1 MIPYEELVIA
11 LQTWRAKQGL
21 PVAQMSG
28 QLTPPPVATQAPRPA
43 QPFLGNVATPP
54 PLAPS
59 AETYDE
65 TRDSVDALDVDGA
78 LIEEAQYENEGD
90 DFAMAFGSAPAA
102 GDGDDSTS
110 IGSAPGAAGN
120 ATDDVGGT
128 EVASPGARRGGNR
141 GEDW

>member
-28 QLTPPPVATQAPRPA
+28 QLVPPPMPAPRPA
-43 QPFLGNVATPP
+43 QPFLGTVATPP
-54 PLAPS
+54 PLSPA

-65 TRDSVDALDVDGA
+65 TRDSVLDVDGA
-78 LIEEAQYENEGD
+78 LIEEAHYESEGD
-90 DFAMAFGSAPAA
+90 DFAMAFGAAGAVA
-102 GDGDDSTS
+102 GDGDGEDSTS
-110 IGSAPGAAGN
+110 IGSAPGPAPA
-120 ATDDVGGT
+120 DDGGT